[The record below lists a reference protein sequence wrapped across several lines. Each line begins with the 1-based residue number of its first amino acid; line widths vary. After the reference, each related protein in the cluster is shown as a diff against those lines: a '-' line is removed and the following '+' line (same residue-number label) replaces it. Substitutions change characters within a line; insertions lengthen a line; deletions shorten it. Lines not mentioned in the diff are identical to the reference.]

1 MNLFQLVKYGL
12 LVSHVMRLQH
22 NESVDGQV
30 AGRRIPGIRKT
41 DCESVGTELK
51 LYKYGES

>member
-1 MNLFQLVKYGL
+1 M
-12 LVSHVMRLQH
+12 SHVIFKMRLQH
-22 NESVDGQV
+22 NGSVDGPVDGQKI
-30 AGRRIPGIRKT
+30 RGIRKT